1 MAQTSSRHDLIV
13 IGSGPG
19 GYTAAIR
26 AAQLGMKVA
35 IVEEAENLGGVCLNW
50 GCIPTKALLKQAE
63 IYRLFQRADE
73 FGLSAKEVSFDWGKI
88 VARSREIA
96 GGLASGVEY
105 LMSKNSVEVLKG
117 RGRVTFDKQ
126 VDLFVPATMTQKL
139 NPKNVLLATG
149 GRPQSIPGVE
159 IDGENVISSKE
170 AMVLDELPKS
180 MAIIGAGAIG
190 VEFAYF
196 FNSFGCKVTLLEG
209 ENQVLPREDEEV
221 AGLLAESLS
230 GQGIDVRT
238 GVMVS
243 KVGTKGKKMS
253 VTIEKNGGKSQ
264 SISADK
270 VLMAVGVVGNTEDL
284 GLEAATV
291 KCHKGG
297 VEVNGRMETSVK
309 GVYAIGDVVGAPQ
322 LAHAASAEAIAAVEF
337 MAGKERPEI
346 DYANIPSCTYC
357 QPQVASVGLTETQA
371 KEAGHDVKVGRF
383 PMSASGKARAIGETE
398 GLVKLVFGAE
408 YGELLGASIIGSEA
422 TELIAEIGL
431 AKTLEATYEELLN
444 TIHSHPTLSESVMEA
459 AGVAFG
465 EAVNI

>member
-1 MAQTSSRHDLIV
+1 MAQTGNRHDLVV

-35 IVEEAENLGGVCLNW
+35 IVEEQENLGGVCLNW

-63 IYRLFQRADE
+63 IYRLFQRAEE
-73 FGLSAKEVSFDWGKI
+73 FGLSAKEVSFDWSKI
-88 VARSREIA
+88 VARSREVA

-105 LMSKNSVEVLKG
+105 LMSKNSVEVIRG
-117 RGRVTFDKQ
+117 RGRITFDKS
-126 VDLFVPATMTQKL
+126 VDLFVPGAVAAKL
-139 NPKNVLLATG
+139 APKNILLATG

-159 IDGENVISSKE
+159 IDGEKVISSKE
-170 AMVLDELPKS
+170 AMVLAELPKS
-180 MAIIGAGAIG
+180 IAIIGAGAIG

-221 AGLLAESLS
+221 AGLLAESLG

-253 VTIEKNGGKSQ
+253 VTIGSGGKSQ

-270 VLMAVGVVGNTEDL
+270 VLMAVGVVGNTKDL

-291 KCHKGG
+291 KFDKSG

-346 DYANIPSCTYC
+346 DYTNIPSCTYC
-357 QPQVASVGLTETQA
+357 QPQVASVGLTEAQA

-383 PMSASGKARAIGETE
+383 PMSASGKAQAIGETE
-398 GLVKLVFGAE
+398 GLVKLVFDAKYGA
-408 YGELLGASIIGSEA
+408 LLGASIIGSEA

-431 AKTLEATYEELLN
+431 AKTLEATYEELLH